1 MRISD
6 WSSDV
11 CSSDLLADF
20 GVRRLAVLE
29 RGFVGEQHM
38 FVRDRNNVIV
48 KRAALDRAVRL
59 PDEQRARRIEQMLA
73 RDRLRRVEMLA
84 RGEASAA
91 NAIDENIDALHV
103 MPTAQPHMV
112 RRPLVADEGGDGGM
126 NLKGRV
132 GEGEAKLRERARPF
146 VAEGRRGGR
155 V

>member
-59 PDEQRARRIEQMLA
+59 PDEQRARRIEPMLA

-91 NAIDENIDALHV
+91 NAIDENLDALPV

-112 RRPLVADEGGDGGM
+112 DRKSTRL
-126 NLKGRV
+126 NSSH
-132 GEGEAKLRERARPF
+132 
-146 VAEGRRGGR
+146 
-155 V
+155 